1 MDTIRRVSMLDLR
14 LGTISSFS
22 GKMGITSAEIPKSNA
37 SNKVTREI
45 QRLRGIH
52 SLSKMLNSDHLVLV
66 QYPLPFNSFDYKL
79 LHKTL
84 IRHNAKSVFLIHDLI
99 SVQGLASN
107 VSVERELDLLKKADF
122 IIAHN
127 DSMASFLKNNGLANR
142 ISVIN
147 FFDYRVDKI
156 PPSRHKSSNI
166 IFAGNLAKSPFLKR
180 ISELGELKWH
190 VYGAGMQPSQFSKSV
205 TFHGAVDSGI
215 LPSKMV
221 DGWGLVWDGDSIN
234 GINGTSGEYLRL
246 NSPHKASLYLASG
259 VPLIV
264 WRGSALA
271 DVVLKLGLGI
281 AVDNLLQIESMVNSL
296 LPSQL
301 DQIYHNARIFSKKV
315 QNGEMLKE
323 ALQKLPVIF

>member
-1 MDTIRRVSMLDLR
+1 MIEFDGHNKKSFDAGFKARNDIKF
-14 LGTISSFS
+14 FS

-156 PPSRHKSSNI
+156 PRQDTNRQILFLLVIWPSHHS
-166 IFAGNLAKSPFLKR
+166 
-180 ISELGELKWH
+180 
-190 VYGAGMQPSQFSKSV
+190 
-205 TFHGAVDSGI
+205 
-215 LPSKMV
+215 
-221 DGWGLVWDGDSIN
+221 
-234 GINGTSGEYLRL
+234 
-246 NSPHKASLYLASG
+246 
-259 VPLIV
+259 
-264 WRGSALA
+264 
-271 DVVLKLGLGI
+271 
-281 AVDNLLQIESMVNSL
+281 
-296 LPSQL
+296 
-301 DQIYHNARIFSKKV
+301 
-315 QNGEMLKE
+315 
-323 ALQKLPVIF
+323 